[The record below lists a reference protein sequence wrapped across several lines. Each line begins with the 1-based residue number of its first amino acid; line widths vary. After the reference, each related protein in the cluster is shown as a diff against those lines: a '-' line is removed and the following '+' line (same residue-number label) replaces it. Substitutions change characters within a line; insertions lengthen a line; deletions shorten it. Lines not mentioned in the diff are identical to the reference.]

1 MVPGAVG
8 FMVNF
13 RQQLC
18 SSGRKKE
25 KEKQHKNNSNTV
37 LLLIKDY

>member
-18 SSGRKKE
+18 SSGRKKQT
-25 KEKQHKNNSNTV
+25 KQKQNI
-37 LLLIKDY
+37 LQMMED

>member
-1 MVPGAVG
+1 MVPGEVG

-18 SSGRKKE
+18 SSGRKKTTT
-25 KEKQHKNNSNTV
+25 KKNTV